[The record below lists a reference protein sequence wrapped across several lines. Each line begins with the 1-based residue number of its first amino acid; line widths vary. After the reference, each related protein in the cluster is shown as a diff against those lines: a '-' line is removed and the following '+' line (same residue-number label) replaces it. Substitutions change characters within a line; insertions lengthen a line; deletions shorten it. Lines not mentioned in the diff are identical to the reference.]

1 MVFQILLSTKRDA
14 VPITR
19 DFMIDFERAAR
30 ARADGRDDADSTFHR
45 PC

>member
-19 DFMIDFERAAR
+19 DSMIDLERAAWGR
-30 ARADGRDDADSTFHR
+30 AQTAG
-45 PC
+45 